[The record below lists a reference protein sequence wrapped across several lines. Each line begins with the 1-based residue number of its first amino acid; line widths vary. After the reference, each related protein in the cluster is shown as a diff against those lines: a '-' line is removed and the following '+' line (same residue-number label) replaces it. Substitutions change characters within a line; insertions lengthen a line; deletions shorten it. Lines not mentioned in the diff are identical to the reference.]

1 MSKSNITTSCLFAML
16 LAAAACNTRTVS
28 TGPAGTSEQATVKRI
43 GTYDS
48 RALALA
54 YGRSKRADC
63 MLAKVDAI
71 KKAHDKAQKEGDA
84 ARMKALTTEATSLQ
98 KEIHL
103 QVFSGAPIDDIL
115 ALIQKDLPAI
125 AEKAKVDMIVHEVQE
140 SRPGVEIVDVTLAM
154 CAPFDPDATTTKMI
168 RELMKQAPVPASA
181 LREDH

>member
-1 MSKSNITTSCLFAML
+1 MSKSNITKSCVLAML
-16 LAAAACNTRTVS
+16 LATAACNKTTVS
-28 TGPAGTSEQATVKRI
+28 SGPADANEPASVERV

-48 RALALA
+48 RAVALA

-71 KKAHDKAQKEGDA
+71 KKAHDKAQKEGDTD
-84 ARMKALTTEATSLQ
+84 RMKALTTEATSLQ

-125 AEKAKVDMIVHEVQE
+125 AKKAKVDLIVHEVQK
-140 SRPGVEIVDVTLAM
+140 SRPGVEIVDVTLQM
-154 CAPFDPDATTTKMI
+154 CAPFTPDAETTRMI